1 MEDGI
6 IGVGDLD
13 GLDVFVFVT
22 HSHSDHYDPAILEW
36 ERNGLD
42 VEYFFGWAAGNDP
55 THHYMVG
62 PRATAEVD
70 GMQIYTINSHHSGV
84 AEVAYLVHVD
94 GHWIYHNGDYLQN
107 YIPDFQYLATF
118 TEQLDLVFH
127 AGVTN
132 EEWQYTH
139 QAYYLMDHFS
149 PKYFFPMHN
158 GGTEEESAEFASVMT
173 ERGYATHVPVP
184 LRRGDRW
191 EIGRD

>member
-1 MEDGI
+1 MEHGTPAADSSVGGLEDGT
-6 IGVGDLD
+6 IGAGDLD

-36 ERNGLD
+36 ERNGGS

-55 THHYMVG
+55 THHYLVG

-84 AEVAYLVHVD
+84 AEVAYL
-94 GHWIYHNGDYLQN
+94 
-107 YIPDFQYLATF
+107 
-118 TEQLDLVFH
+118 
-127 AGVTN
+127 
-132 EEWQYTH
+132 
-139 QAYYLMDHFS
+139 DHFS

-173 ERGYATHVPVP
+173 ERGYATHVPVS